1 MPVAARGRFYV
12 CGTGEAVRSG
22 CVAQALHYNRFQ
34 YSGLPGRAMVGL
46 RIAPSTPIA
55 ICRLHPAGRRCNPT
69 PMSLSTPLRIF
80 ALLVLVVSA
89 LAARADELTDVQ
101 RLQAAGQTDAAL
113 KKADEFLATKPKDA
127 AMRFL
132 KGVILTDGKRSAEAI
147 EIFRGLTEDYPEL
160 PEPYNNLATL
170 YAAKGDY
177 DAARS
182 ALEEALR
189 ANPDFAM
196 AHENLG
202 DVYATL
208 ANRTYARARQLE
220 PNNTSVPA
228 KLALLRQ
235 LLALSQPAAAAAGSA
250 ASAAAR

>member
-1 MPVAARGRFYV
+1 
-12 CGTGEAVRSG
+12 
-22 CVAQALHYNRFQ
+22 
-34 YSGLPGRAMVGL
+34 
-46 RIAPSTPIA
+46 
-55 ICRLHPAGRRCNPT
+55 
-69 PMSLSTPLRIF
+69 MSPSTPLRIF

-132 KGVILTDGKRSAEAI
+132 KGVILTDGKRSTEAI